1 MNRIIFAKISFV
13 VFLMFAAGINT
24 VYSQVNTSDNKIF
37 SWAFE
42 KSMDSLETTIRF
54 IPNDEVEVVEWSFS
68 DSRLSS
74 DKSPLLSFNKKN
86 QNRVVATLSYSK
98 NGKNF
103 KETKSILL
111 STALKAELT
120 DIPNVFSP
128 NGDNVNDEFTFTAA
142 GTPRFVLR
150 IMSRS
155 GALLYEHESDV
166 VRWDGRNEQGNEL
179 AEGIYYYIIEDLTN
193 TYEPATGFVYL
204 FRGKK

>member
-1 MNRIIFAKISFV
+1 MNRTIFIKIFFV
-13 VFLMFAAGINT
+13 ALLLFTVSINAT
-24 VYSQVNTSDNKIF
+24 YSQVNTSDNKVF
-37 SWAFE
+37 SWVFE
-42 KSMDSLETTIRF
+42 KSIDSLETAIRF
-54 IPNDEVEVVEWSFS
+54 IPNDEIEVVEWSFG
-68 DSRLSS
+68 DNRLST
-74 DKSPLLSFNKKN
+74 DKTPILSLNIKKN
-86 QNRVVATLSYSK
+86 NRIIATLSYTK
-98 NGKNF
+98 NGEAF
-103 KETKSILL
+103 KESKSIMLPT
-111 STALKAELT
+111 SIKAELS

-128 NGDNVNDEFTFTAA
+128 NGDAVNDEFTFTAI

-179 AEGIYYYIIEDLTN
+179 PEGIYYYTIEDLTN

>member
-1 MNRIIFAKISFV
+1 MSRTLFTKISFV
-13 VFLMFAAGINT
+13 VLLMFVTDINV
-24 VYSQVNTSDNKIF
+24 VYSQVNTSDNKVF

-42 KSMDSLETTIRF
+42 KSMDSSEASIRF

-74 DKSPLLSFNKKN
+74 DKSPVLSFNNKS
-86 QNRVVATLSYSK
+86 QNRIFVTLSYSK
-98 NGKNF
+98 NGENF

-128 NGDNVNDEFTFTAA
+128 NGDSVNDEFTFTAA

-166 VRWDGRNEQGNEL
+166 VRWDGRNEQGDEL

>member
-1 MNRIIFAKISFV
+1 MNRTIFTKISFV
-13 VFLMFAAGINT
+13 VLLMLAPGIKT
-24 VYSQVNTSDNKIF
+24 VYSQVNAADNNAF
-37 SWAFE
+37 SWIFE
-42 KSMDSLETTIRF
+42 KTMDSSEASIRF
-54 IPNDEVEVVEWSFS
+54 IPNDEVEVIEWSFS

-74 DKSPLLSFNKKN
+74 DKSPVLSFNKKN
-86 QNRVVATLSYSK
+86 QNRVVVTLSYLK
-98 NGKNF
+98 NGERF
-103 KETKSILL
+103 KETKSIMLP
-111 STALKAELT
+111 TGVKAELT
-120 DIPNVFSP
+120 GIPNVFSP

-166 VRWDGRNEQGNEL
+166 VSWDGRNEQGKEL

>member
-68 DSRLSS
+68 DNRLSS
-74 DKSPLLSFNKKN
+74 DKIPVLSFNKKI
-86 QNRVVATLSYSK
+86 QNRVIVTLSYTK
-98 NGKNF
+98 NGDNF

-111 STALKAELT
+111 PTALKAELT

-128 NGDNVNDEFTFTAA
+128 NGDSVNDEFTFTAA

>member
-1 MNRIIFAKISFV
+1 MFV
-13 VFLMFAAGINT
+13 TDINV
-24 VYSQVNTSDNKIF
+24 VYSQVNTSDNKVF

-42 KSMDSLETTIRF
+42 KSMDSSEASIRF

-98 NGKNF
+98 NGERF
-103 KETKSILL
+103 KETKSIMLP
-111 STALKAELT
+111 SAIKAELT

-128 NGDNVNDEFTFTAA
+128 NGDSVNDEFTFTAA

>member
-1 MNRIIFAKISFV
+1 MSRTLFTKISFV
-13 VFLMFAAGINT
+13 VLLMFVTDINV
-24 VYSQVNTSDNKIF
+24 VYSQVNTSDNKVF

-42 KSMDSLETTIRF
+42 KSMDSSEASIRF

-86 QNRVVATLSYSK
+86 QNRVVVTLSYSK
-98 NGKNF
+98 NGERF
-103 KETKSILL
+103 KETKSIMLP
-111 STALKAELT
+111 SAIKAELT

-128 NGDNVNDEFTFTAA
+128 NGDSVNDEFTFTAA

>member
-74 DKSPLLSFNKKN
+74 DKIPVLSFNKKI
-86 QNRVVATLSYSK
+86 QNRVVVTLSYTK
-98 NGKNF
+98 NGDNF

-111 STALKAELT
+111 PTALKAELT

-128 NGDNVNDEFTFTAA
+128 NGDSVNDEFTFTAA

>member
-1 MNRIIFAKISFV
+1 MSRTLFTKISFV
-13 VFLMFAAGINT
+13 VLLMFAASINT
-24 VYSQVNTSDNKIF
+24 VYSQVNTSDNNAF
-37 SWAFE
+37 SWIFE
-42 KSMDSLETTIRF
+42 KSMDSSEASIRF
-54 IPNDEVEVVEWSFS
+54 IPNDEVDVVEWSFS

-74 DKSPLLSFNKKN
+74 DKSPVLSFNKKS

-98 NGKNF
+98 NGENF
-103 KETKSILL
+103 KETKSIIL

-128 NGDNVNDEFTFTAA
+128 NGDSVNDEFTFTAA

>member
-1 MNRIIFAKISFV
+1 MSRTLFTKISFV
-13 VFLMFAAGINT
+13 VLLMFVTDINV
-24 VYSQVNTSDNKIF
+24 VYSQVNTSDNKVF

-42 KSMDSLETTIRF
+42 KSMDSSEASIRF

-68 DSRLSS
+68 GSRLSS

-98 NGKNF
+98 NGERF
-103 KETKSILL
+103 KETKSIMLP
-111 STALKAELT
+111 SAIKAELT

-128 NGDNVNDEFTFTAA
+128 NGDSVNDEFTFTAA

-179 AEGIYYYIIEDLTN
+179 AEGIYYYIIEDLTD

>member
-1 MNRIIFAKISFV
+1 MSRTLFTKISFV
-13 VFLMFAAGINT
+13 VLLMFVTDINV
-24 VYSQVNTSDNKIF
+24 VYSQVNTSDNKVF

-42 KSMDSLETTIRF
+42 KSMDSSEASIRF

-98 NGKNF
+98 NGERF
-103 KETKSILL
+103 KETKSIMLP
-111 STALKAELT
+111 SAIKAELT

-128 NGDNVNDEFTFTAA
+128 NGDSVNDEFTFTAA

>member
-74 DKSPLLSFNKKN
+74 DKSPVLSFNNKS
-86 QNRVVATLSYSK
+86 QNMIFVTLSYSK
-98 NGKNF
+98 NGENF
-103 KETKSILL
+103 KETKSIIL

-128 NGDNVNDEFTFTAA
+128 NGDSVNDEFTFTAA